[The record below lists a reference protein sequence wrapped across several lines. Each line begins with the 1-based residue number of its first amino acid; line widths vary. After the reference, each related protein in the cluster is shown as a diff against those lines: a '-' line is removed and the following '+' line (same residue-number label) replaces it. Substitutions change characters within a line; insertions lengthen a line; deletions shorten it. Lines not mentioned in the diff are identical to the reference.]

1 MSTWVASAPG
11 KVVLLGEY
19 AVLDG
24 APALV
29 QAVNRRCTVRLSLCA
44 QDHARIEAVQ
54 LGNAI
59 IRFALDELGQPR
71 WKDGFPPGFERTAA
85 VIESVLKYG
94 QEQGAIIRPFAMRI
108 DSGPLFSGS
117 TKLGLGSSGA
127 VTVAVDAAL
136 RAAFLDHKAGDAGDE
151 LPRQTVARLRAAA
164 GSARR
169 AAGSGIDLA
178 ASLCG
183 GMLEFRL
190 VGSQVELEP
199 VQLPHDLSL
208 FYVWAGKP
216 ASTCELLAAW
226 RQAAKTRPDEH
237 RRLLEAMKTLAEKGR
252 QAAQRADA
260 AALMG
265 AMAGYGRIMSKMN
278 RLTGHE
284 IVTAGHRRAAAVVSE
299 LGGVYKPCGAGGGD
313 IGVAA
318 FSRPGP
324 AASLRSRL
332 PESVLTDLKPD
343 RRGVYVKRE

>member
-29 QAVNRRCTVRLSLCA
+29 QAVNRRCTASLSLCA

-54 LGNAI
+54 LGNATV
-59 IRFALDELGQPR
+59 RFALDARGRPR

-94 QEQGAIIRPFAMRI
+94 REQGAAIRPFAMRI

-127 VTVAVDAAL
+127 VAVAVDAVL
-136 RAAFLDHKAGDAGDE
+136 RAAFLDHKAGDARSE
-151 LPRQTVARLRAAA
+151 LPQQTVGRLRAAA
-164 GSARR
+164 GSAR
-169 AAGSGIDLA
+169 ASAGSGIDLA

-183 GMLEFRL
+183 GTLEFRL

-199 VQLPHDLSL
+199 LQLPHDLML
-208 FYVWAGKP
+208 LYVWAGEP
-216 ASTCELLAAW
+216 ASTCALLAAW
-226 RQAAKTRPDEH
+226 RQAAKIRPDEH
-237 RRLLEAMKTLAEKGR
+237 RRLFEAMKTLSEQGR
-252 QAAQRADA
+252 QAARRADA
-260 AALMG
+260 VALMG

-278 RLTGHE
+278 GLTGHE
-284 IVTAGHRRAAAVVSE
+284 IVTAGHHGAAAVVNE
-299 LGGVYKPCGAGGGD
+299 LGGAYKPCGAGGGD

-318 FSRPGP
+318 FRQPDTE
-324 AASLRSRL
+324 ARLRSRL
-332 PESVLTDLKPD
+332 PESMLTDLKPD
-343 RRGVYVKRE
+343 RRGVYVKQE